1 MEVMMRRI
9 WPIIY
14 FVGAISA
21 VYTGY
26 SELQPNN
33 TAKTNADWIFV
44 TVSFV
49 TMLALPMLSVAF
61 ARHRGVEEFR
71 RPSFTRSPL
80 GWWSDTL
87 QPIRLTLIGL
97 LCSASGAAV
106 ALPNTNA
113 QGVMLFWWLLS
124 MSLGLL
130 VGARIAYAWLGD
142 RVIASSECAPSTPP
156 VEPFAFYLLGIVF
169 LSAGYVS
176 ATSDRLLIWWNQREQ
191 IFIRAE
197 HPVIFI
203 CLTLAMFAIGG
214 VFIAI
219 GVFHGRRW
227 RAG

>member
-1 MEVMMRRI
+1 MQAVIRCI
-9 WPIIY
+9 WIIIY
-14 FVGAISA
+14 FVCAISA

-33 TAKTNADWIFV
+33 TAKTNAVWLFV
-44 TVSFV
+44 TLSFV

-61 ARHRGVEEFR
+61 ARHHGVEEFR

-97 LCSASGAAV
+97 LCSASGAAF

-124 MSLGLL
+124 MALGLL
-130 VGARIAYAWLGD
+130 VGERIVYAWLGD
-142 RVIASSECAPSTPP
+142 RVIASSERAPSTPP

-176 ATSDRLLIWWNQREQ
+176 ATSDRLLIWWNQ
-191 IFIRAE
+191 
-197 HPVIFI
+197 
-203 CLTLAMFAIGG
+203 
-214 VFIAI
+214 
-219 GVFHGRRW
+219 
-227 RAG
+227 